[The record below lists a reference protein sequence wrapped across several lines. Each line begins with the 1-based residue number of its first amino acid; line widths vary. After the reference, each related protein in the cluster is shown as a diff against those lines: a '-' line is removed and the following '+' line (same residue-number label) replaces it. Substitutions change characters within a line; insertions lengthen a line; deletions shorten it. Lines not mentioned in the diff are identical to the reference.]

1 MDQQSGNKHMLIM
14 VLCCLVPLA
23 ILFTVTILG
32 VPLGNIATFALVLM
46 CPLMHLFMMKGMRG
60 HGDQNQGAC
69 HDAKGEAARPLPN
82 REW

>member
-46 CPLMHLFMMKGMRG
+46 CPLMHLFILHDEGNEGARG
-60 HGDQNQGAC
+60 PKPGG
-69 HDAKGEAARPLPN
+69 LP
-82 REW
+82 RRQRGGRSSAS